1 LLYVDPQAQD
11 MHQGLN
17 TVMQPLNDLGEAELC
32 PGTSA
37 LAKLNESL
45 R

>member
-1 LLYVDPQAQD
+1 VSR
-11 MHQGLN
+11 
-17 TVMQPLNDLGEAELC
+17 PLNGLAESDLC
-32 PGTSA
+32 PGASA